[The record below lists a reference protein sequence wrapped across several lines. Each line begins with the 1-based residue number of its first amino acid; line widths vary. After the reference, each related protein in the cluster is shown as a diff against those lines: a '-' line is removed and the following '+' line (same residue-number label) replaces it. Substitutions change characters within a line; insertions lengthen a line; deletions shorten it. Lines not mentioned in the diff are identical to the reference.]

1 MNPTLRNKLIGAIAG
16 GSGAIAI
23 ASVMLGNADGL
34 EGRRYYAYQMLSA
47 SGLFVMVTLAPIFAA
62 ATATPTGNATTC

>member
-23 ASVMLGNADGL
+23 ASVMLGNADGTE
-34 EGRRYYAYQMLSA
+34 EGVITPTRMLSA
-47 SGLFVMVTLAPIFAA
+47 SGLFVMATLAPIFAA
-62 ATATPTGNATTC
+62 ATVTPTENATTC

>member
-34 EGRRYYAYQMLSA
+34 EGRRYYAYQDIVGAWTVCDGHNGANMRR
-47 SGLFVMVTLAPIFAA
+47 GDHEFY
-62 ATATPTGNATTC
+62 

>member
-23 ASVMLGNADGL
+23 ASVMLGNADG
-34 EGRRYYAYQMLSA
+34 RRA
-47 SGLFVMVTLAPIFAA
+47 TLLRIP
-62 ATATPTGNATTC
+62 

>member
-34 EGRRYYAYQMLSA
+34 EGR
-47 SGLFVMVTLAPIFAA
+47 
-62 ATATPTGNATTC
+62 

>member
-23 ASVMLGNADGL
+23 ASVMLGNADGSK
-34 EGRRYYAYQMLSA
+34 EGVITPIRMLSA
-47 SGLFVMVTLAPIFAA
+47 SGLFVMATLAPIFAA
-62 ATATPTGNATTC
+62 GIVTPTGNAITC